1 MYFAPKSSQDV
12 AFSEP
17 TDIMHEIW
25 KTNDP
30 SSHRV
35 QRLAHIGAHE
45 LADGGGV
52 DKNGIAT
59 AVASKPEANVVFV
72 VDVVYDE
79 FSTWKKHF
87 EGFKDETGF
96 PDPSE
101 KVSTGGNH
109 VRVSSNHNTFY

>member
-1 MYFAPKSSQDV
+1 MTLAVIGFRDWHILELMNAPV
-12 AFSEP
+12 
-17 TDIMHEIW
+17 
-25 KTNDP
+25 
-30 SSHRV
+30 
-35 QRLAHIGAHE
+35 
-45 LADGGGV
+45 GGGV

>member
-1 MYFAPKSSQDV
+1 MKAGQPASYSAWGILAQSFL
-12 AFSEP
+12 
-17 TDIMHEIW
+17 EI
-25 KTNDP
+25 P
-30 SSHRV
+30 V
-35 QRLAHIGAHE
+35 L
-45 LADGGGV
+45 
-52 DKNGIAT
+52 GIAT

>member
-1 MYFAPKSSQDV
+1 
-12 AFSEP
+12 
-17 TDIMHEIW
+17 
-25 KTNDP
+25 
-30 SSHRV
+30 
-35 QRLAHIGAHE
+35 
-45 LADGGGV
+45 
-52 DKNGIAT
+52 
-59 AVASKPEANVVFV
+59 VFV